1 MQPPHNRDAEI
12 ALCAAAWQQPDL
24 TQTLGVQA
32 ADMYGTDTEAL
43 WHALTTLHTEGVT
56 PDPVLVLKRIPK
68 PLRAPVNQLLIEHI
82 ITGYTVPANAP
93 THAAEIRALA
103 DRRHLLTTTERLR
116 QTLTNPEATPDQ
128 ITETLA
134 ALATQPARTTGG
146 DWRQGLTP
154 GGTFILDT
162 PDDTPPLWG
171 TGGRSLWAPGEA
183 LIIAGPQGTGKTT
196 IAQQLGLGR
205 IGFPEYA
212 ELLDLPIAPGEKNLL
227 YLAMDRPAQARR
239 SLRRMVGDTWHTE
252 LNQRLTVWPGP
263 PPRDLARN
271 PNLLTEMCRAANA
284 DTCIV
289 DSLKDAFLGLT
300 DDEAAA
306 AWNRARQTALREGIQ
321 LVELHHNRKP
331 AAGVKSDG
339 PTISDVYGS
348 TWITSGAGS
357 VILLNG
363 QPGDPII
370 KLHHLKQPAEEVGP
384 LSIVHD
390 HDHGRSTIWHG
401 VDLLHVVK
409 IKGRITAQDAAALL
423 YETDK
428 PNPAEREKAR
438 RRLDKMTT
446 DGLLVVLEEGGRGG
460 DRNSPKPRTWG
471 AAARETT
478 NHGPITRPPS
488 TEAITH
494 PTRESREQ
502 QNPLSTNHA
511 TNHANHAQGPI
522 TPEGVFN
529 KRPPGD
535 DPTPPNERSNNPG
548 GQNELPNLPQ
558 CTRCGY
564 PVDPGRQLC
573 HTCTQAEAIAYHRQ
587 RLNPRGLP
595 PIPEPPPF

>member
-1 MQPPHNRDAEI
+1 MTDLQPPHNRDAEL
-12 ALCAAAWQQPDL
+12 ALVAAAWQHPNL
-24 TQTLGVQA
+24 TTTLGVHPT
-32 ADMYGTDTEAL
+32 DLYGTDTEAL

-68 PLRAPVNQLLIEHI
+68 QLRAPVNQLLIEHI
-82 ITGYTVPANAP
+82 ITGYTIPANAP
-93 THAAEIRALA
+93 AYAAEIQTLA
-103 DRRHLLTTTERLR
+103 DRRHLLTATDRLR
-116 QTLTNPEATPDQ
+116 QTLTNPDATAEQ
-128 ITETLA
+128 ISDTLTQ
-134 ALATQPARTTGG
+134 LAQPARITDS
-146 DWRQGLTP
+146 DWRTGLTP

-162 PDDTPPLWG
+162 PDDIPPLWG

-212 ELLDLPIAPGEKNLL
+212 NLLDLPITPGDQNLL

-239 SLRRMVGDTWHTE
+239 SLRRMVGETWHTE

-263 PPRDLARN
+263 PPKDLARN
-271 PNLLTEMCRAANA
+271 PNLLTEMCQAAGA

-300 DDEAAA
+300 DDEQAA

-363 QPGDPII
+363 HPGDPII

-390 HDHGRSTIWHG
+390 HDLGRSTI
-401 VDLLHVVK
+401 
-409 IKGRITAQDAAALL
+409 
-423 YETDK
+423 
-428 PNPAEREKAR
+428 
-438 RRLDKMTT
+438 
-446 DGLLVVLEEGGRGG
+446 
-460 DRNSPKPRTWG
+460 
-471 AAARETT
+471 
-478 NHGPITRPPS
+478 
-488 TEAITH
+488 
-494 PTRESREQ
+494 
-502 QNPLSTNHA
+502 
-511 TNHANHAQGPI
+511 
-522 TPEGVFN
+522 
-529 KRPPGD
+529 
-535 DPTPPNERSNNPG
+535 
-548 GQNELPNLPQ
+548 
-558 CTRCGY
+558 
-564 PVDPGRQLC
+564 
-573 HTCTQAEAIAYHRQ
+573 
-587 RLNPRGLP
+587 
-595 PIPEPPPF
+595 